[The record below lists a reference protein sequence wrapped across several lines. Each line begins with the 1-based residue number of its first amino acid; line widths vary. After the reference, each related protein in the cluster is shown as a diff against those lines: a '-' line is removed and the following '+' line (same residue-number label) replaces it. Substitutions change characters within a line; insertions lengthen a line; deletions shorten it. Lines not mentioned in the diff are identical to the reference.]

1 MTRRRKALRFPRRGD
16 FPMPPFPPPP
26 PCQSVIAPDLI
37 AGVCVLAA
45 LAVIGWLTWEVHR
58 PDPPRTG
65 DRG

>member
-1 MTRRRKALRFPRRGD
+1 
-16 FPMPPFPPPP
+16 MPPFPPPP